1 MAEQPAP
8 LAGYRVVITRPRAQA
23 QLLEAQL
30 CDLGAQV
37 ILLPAVTI
45 ENPPSW
51 QPLDLAIRK
60 LAEGL
65 YSWVIFTSANAV
77 AKSFERLDA
86 AKLDARAFGRVKVAA
101 VGSVTSEVL
110 AARGIRADVVPEAF
124 TGEDMAAEL
133 GRGPGRVLIPRAS
146 GAPRGLLDVLE
157 TMGWIPEEVAAYVT
171 TPASPDS
178 DTARAVKAGRFD
190 VLTFTSGS
198 TARSFAEAVASPG
211 ELGLSAT
218 GASTRAVACIGPR
231 TAEAARAAGFRVDI
245 VAAEHTS
252 QGLAAALVE
261 HLKHA

>member
-1 MAEQPAP
+1 MADQPAP
-8 LAGYRVVITRPRAQA
+8 LAGCRVVITRPRAQA
-23 QLLEAQL
+23 QLLVTQL

-45 ENPPSW
+45 EDPVSW
-51 QPLDLAIRK
+51 QPLDMAIRR
-60 LAEGL
+60 LSEGL

-77 AKSFERLDA
+77 TKSFERLDEQ
-86 AKLDARAFGRVKVAA
+86 KLDTRAFGRVKVAA

-133 GRGPGRVLIPRAS
+133 GRGPGRILIPRAS
-146 GAPRGLLDVLE
+146 GAPRSLLDVLE
-157 TMGWIPEEVAAYVT
+157 LAGWIPEEVVAYVT
-171 TPASPDS
+171 VPASPDS
-178 DTARAVKAGRFD
+178 VAARTVKAGRFD

-211 ELGLSAT
+211 ELGLSAD
-218 GASTRAVACIGPR
+218 GASARAVACIGPR
-231 TAEAARAAGFRVDI
+231 TAEAALAVGFRVDI

-252 QGLAAALVE
+252 RGLATALVE
-261 HLKHA
+261 HLKHS